1 MIVMIYGCIL
11 NYRYYASPG
20 EDSLRASLGITLIV
34 GFLLDPPSWVA
45 PEQETARLIVYEDQ

>member
-1 MIVMIYGCIL
+1 MIYGCIL